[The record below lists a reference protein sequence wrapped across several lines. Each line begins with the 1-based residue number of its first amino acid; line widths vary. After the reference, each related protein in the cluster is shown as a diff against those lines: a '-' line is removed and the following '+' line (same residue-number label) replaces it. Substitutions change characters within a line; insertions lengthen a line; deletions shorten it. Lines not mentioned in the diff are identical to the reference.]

1 MLAPTVLHALLY
13 YTVCIQ
19 FLLISEQHFIELK
32 KTSVRFVSI
41 GISVYDYNKKVNMSI
56 VFTSVLTYHFEY
68 YLDFYIKKN
77 IDTIQ
82 KVPNNTSGT
91 CKRWRWNWTTGLNED
106 GQPIQSR
113 KTRPVK
119 PECISGKSQNVKWV
133 SGYELI
139 SVVLSIVFTSVLT
152 YHFEYY
158 LDFYIKKNIDTIHFD
173 NFLYLIAASFFV
185 NKITSGNTEMPME
198 TNLTDVFFNSM
209 KCCSEIKRNCMHTV

>member
-1 MLAPTVLHALLY
+1 MAPTVLHALLY

-77 IDTIQ
+77 IDTI
-82 KVPNNTSGT
+82 
-91 CKRWRWNWTTGLNED
+91 
-106 GQPIQSR
+106 
-113 KTRPVK
+113 
-119 PECISGKSQNVKWV
+119 
-133 SGYELI
+133 
-139 SVVLSIVFTSVLT
+139 
-152 YHFEYY
+152 
-158 LDFYIKKNIDTIHFD
+158 HFD

-185 NKITSGNTEMPME
+185 NKITSGNIVRNINKDNSKTKNSN
-198 TNLTDVFFNSM
+198 TNL
-209 KCCSEIKRNCMHTV
+209 C